1 MISLSIASRLHQR
14 LAELDQPSEITDVE
28 EIWALIRLTLV
39 LLRIVLFIAIIVVSE
54 LMESYTVYNLSMA
67 LWSIIIGVPLFILL
81 SMAILFGDKVIKNQ
95 QESTDETTVLRP
107 IRERL

>member
-1 MISLSIASRLHQR
+1 MASRLHQR
-14 LAELDQPSEITDVE
+14 LAELDQPSEITDEE

-39 LLRIVLFIAIIVVSE
+39 LLRIVLFVAIIVVSE

-67 LWSIIIGVPLFILL
+67 LWSIIIGVPLFVLL

-95 QESTDETTVLRP
+95 QESTVETTVLRP

>member
-1 MISLSIASRLHQR
+1 MASRLHQR
-14 LAELDQPSEITDVE
+14 LAELDQPSEITDEE

-39 LLRIVLFIAIIVVSE
+39 LLRIVLFVAIIVVSE

-95 QESTDETTVLRP
+95 QESTVETTVLRP

>member
-1 MISLSIASRLHQR
+1 MASRLHQR
-14 LAELDQPSEITDVE
+14 LAELDQPSEITDEE

-39 LLRIVLFIAIIVVSE
+39 LLRIVLFVAIIVVSE

-67 LWSIIIGVPLFILL
+67 LWSIIIGVPLFVLL

-95 QESTDETTVLRP
+95 QDSSVETTVLRP

>member
-1 MISLSIASRLHQR
+1 MASRLHQR
-14 LAELDQPSEITDVE
+14 LAELDQPSEITDEE

-39 LLRIVLFIAIIVVSE
+39 LLRIVLFVAIIVVSE

-67 LWSIIIGVPLFILL
+67 LWSIIIGVPLFVLL
-81 SMAILFGDKVIKNQ
+81 SMAILLGDKVIKNQ
-95 QESTDETTVLRP
+95 QESSVETTVLRP

>member
-1 MISLSIASRLHQR
+1 MASRLHQR
-14 LAELDQPSEITDVE
+14 LAELDQPSEITDEE

-67 LWSIIIGVPLFILL
+67 LWSIIIGVPLFVLL

-95 QESTDETTVLRP
+95 QESTVETTVLRP

>member
-1 MISLSIASRLHQR
+1 MASRLHQR
-14 LAELDQPSEITDVE
+14 LAELDQPSEITDEE

-95 QESTDETTVLRP
+95 QEITVETTVLRP

>member
-1 MISLSIASRLHQR
+1 MTSRLHQR
-14 LAELDQPSEITDVE
+14 LAELDQPSEITDEE

-39 LLRIVLFIAIIVVSE
+39 LLRIVLFVAIIVVSE

-67 LWSIIIGVPLFILL
+67 LWSIIIGVPLFVLL

-95 QESTDETTVLRP
+95 QESSVETTVLRP

>member
-1 MISLSIASRLHQR
+1 MKSRVMASRLHQR
-14 LAELDQPSEITDVE
+14 LAELDQPSEITDEE

-39 LLRIVLFIAIIVVSE
+39 LLRIVLFVAIIVVSE

-67 LWSIIIGVPLFILL
+67 LWSIIIGVPLFVLL

-95 QESTDETTVLRP
+95 QESSVETTVLRP

>member
-1 MISLSIASRLHQR
+1 MASRLHQR
-14 LAELDQPSEITDVE
+14 LAELDQPSEITDEE

-39 LLRIVLFIAIIVVSE
+39 LLRIVLFVAIIVVSE

-67 LWSIIIGVPLFILL
+67 LWSIIIGVPLFVLL

-95 QESTDETTVLRP
+95 HESSVETTVLRP

>member
-1 MISLSIASRLHQR
+1 MASRLHQR
-14 LAELDQPSEITDVE
+14 LAELDQPSEITDEE

-95 QESTDETTVLRP
+95 QESTVETTVLRP

>member
-1 MISLSIASRLHQR
+1 MASRFHQR
-14 LAELDQPSEITDVE
+14 LAELDQPSEITDEE

-39 LLRIVLFIAIIVVSE
+39 LLRIVLFVAIIVVSE

-67 LWSIIIGVPLFILL
+67 LWSIIVGVPLFVLL

-95 QESTDETTVLRP
+95 QENTVETTVLRP

>member
-1 MISLSIASRLHQR
+1 MASRLQQR
-14 LAELDQPSEITDVE
+14 LAELDKPSEITDEE

-54 LMESYTVYNLSMA
+54 LMENYTVYNLSMA
-67 LWSIIIGVPLFILL
+67 LWSIIIGVPLFVLL
-81 SMAILFGDKVIKNQ
+81 SMAIIFGDRIIKNQ
-95 QESTDETTVLRP
+95 RDGVVETTVLRP

>member
-1 MISLSIASRLHQR
+1 MASRLHQR
-14 LAELDQPSEITDVE
+14 LAELDQPSEITDEE

-95 QESTDETTVLRP
+95 QESSVETTVLRP

>member
-1 MISLSIASRLHQR
+1 MASRLHQR
-14 LAELDQPSEITDVE
+14 LAELDQPSEITDEE

-39 LLRIVLFIAIIVVSE
+39 LLRIILFVAIIVVSE

-67 LWSIIIGVPLFILL
+67 LWSIIIGVPLFVLL

-95 QESTDETTVLRP
+95 HESSVETTVLRP

>member
-1 MISLSIASRLHQR
+1 MASRLHQR
-14 LAELDQPSEITDVE
+14 LAELDQPSEITDEE

-39 LLRIVLFIAIIVVSE
+39 LLRIVLFVAIIVVSE

-67 LWSIIIGVPLFILL
+67 LWSIIIGVPLFVLL

-95 QESTDETTVLRP
+95 QESSVETTVLRP

>member
-1 MISLSIASRLHQR
+1 MASRLHQR
-14 LAELDQPSEITDVE
+14 LAELDQPSEITDEE

-67 LWSIIIGVPLFILL
+67 LWSIIIGVPLFVLL
-81 SMAILFGDKVIKNQ
+81 SMAIIFGDRVIKNQ
-95 QESTDETTVLRP
+95 QPSAVESTVLRP

>member
-1 MISLSIASRLHQR
+1 MASRLHQR
-14 LAELDQPSEITDVE
+14 LAELDQPSEITDEE